1 MVPIC
6 EYHQN
11 HLVKNNKC
19 NRLNRH
25 RSMTLTRHYTWPYNT
40 TRINLTERS
49 SHHFTTWD
57 FVKSTFWSLVK
68 ISISGVYMRTSYHWH
83 LYIYPLTR
91 HSLSLLKNVEDCW
104 TLEYRSLPIQRNTL
118 RIMFSLFDFRILFQN
133 TFFWE
138 LPLRLY
144 VFSLLLKLQFFT
156 MNLRNEGNSV
166 HRHYSNFLDRILTK
180 SLSNPTLGQKKKT

>member
-1 MVPIC
+1 
-6 EYHQN
+6 
-11 HLVKNNKC
+11 
-19 NRLNRH
+19 
-25 RSMTLTRHYTWPYNT
+25 
-40 TRINLTERS
+40 
-49 SHHFTTWD
+49 
-57 FVKSTFWSLVK
+57 
-68 ISISGVYMRTSYHWH
+68 
-83 LYIYPLTR
+83 
-91 HSLSLLKNVEDCW
+91 
-104 TLEYRSLPIQRNTL
+104 
-118 RIMFSLFDFRILFQN
+118 MFSLFDFRILFQN